1 MSFQFKEITITLEN
15 YKQIFKNCTPDVLDE
30 IRSAVLDDTPIAS
43 FIDECGTDSYK
54 LGQIR
59 IGLRE
64 MMPLGFLN
72 TNLTG
77 RTIYLIRQCLKNN
90 ISVDDLFVYV
100 DEDKLKLPSGTIEKL
115 AEFVYLGA
123 DISMIDFTKVKES
136 KIELVLQGLL
146 YHYPMWLI
154 IDEDYPISYMKSLMR
169 GMLLEIDITP
179 FLSGKW
185 SEQQMFLLFSYSKR
199 IDIMDFMSKINE
211 QFDVES
217 LKVLLKLYKE
227 NVPITTLCV
236 QDQDGTPIYNSYQI
250 EELGKAIKDKT
261 ITHEMYNP
269 LLSDKSMSVLHEKEL
284 EKRKP
289 KPKKVKLSGVTDIDE
304 K

>member
-1 MSFQFKEITITLEN
+1 MSFQFKEITVTLEN

-136 KIELVLQGLL
+136 KIDLVLQGLL

-154 IDEDYPISYMKSLMR
+154 IDEDYPIPYMKSLMR
-169 GMLLEIDITP
+169 GMQLEIDITP

-289 KPKKVKLSGVTDIDE
+289 KPKKVKLSGVTDM
-304 K
+304 

>member
-1 MSFQFKEITITLEN
+1 MSFQFKEIMVTLEN

-136 KIELVLQGLL
+136 KVELVLQGLL

-169 GMLLEIDITP
+169 GMQLEIDITP

-199 IDIMDFMSKINE
+199 IDIVDFMSKINE

-236 QDQDGTPIYNSYQI
+236 QDKDGTPIYNSYQI

-289 KPKKVKLSGVTDIDE
+289 KPKKVKLSGVTDM
-304 K
+304 

>member
-1 MSFQFKEITITLEN
+1 MSFQFKEITVTLEN

-64 MMPLGFLN
+64 MLPLGFLN

-136 KIELVLQGLL
+136 KIDLVLQGLL

-154 IDEDYPISYMKSLMR
+154 IDEDYPIPYMKSLMR
-169 GMLLEIDITP
+169 GMQLEIDITP

-199 IDIMDFMSKINE
+199 IDLMDFMSKINE

-289 KPKKVKLSGVTDIDE
+289 KPKKVKLSGVTDM
-304 K
+304 

>member
-1 MSFQFKEITITLEN
+1 MSFQFKEITVTLEN

-64 MMPLGFLN
+64 MLPLGFLN

-115 AEFVYLGA
+115 AEFVYFGA

-146 YHYPMWLI
+146 YHYTMWLI

-169 GMLLEIDITP
+169 GMQLEIDITP

-185 SEQQMFLLFSYSKR
+185 SEQQMFFLFSYSKR
-199 IDIMDFMSKINE
+199 IDIMNFMSKINE

-289 KPKKVKLSGVTDIDE
+289 KPKKVKLSGVTDM
-304 K
+304 

>member
-1 MSFQFKEITITLEN
+1 MSFQFKEITVTLEN

-136 KIELVLQGLL
+136 KIDLVLQGLL

-154 IDEDYPISYMKSLMR
+154 IDEDYPIPYMKSLMR
-169 GMLLEIDITP
+169 GMQLEIDITP

-199 IDIMDFMSKINE
+199 IDLMDFMSKINE

-289 KPKKVKLSGVTDIDE
+289 KPKKVRLSGVTDM
-304 K
+304 

>member
-1 MSFQFKEITITLEN
+1 MSFQFKESTVTLEN
-15 YKQIFKNCTPDVLDE
+15 YKKIFDSCTPDVLDE

-64 MMPLGFLN
+64 MLPLGFLN

-100 DEDKLKLPSGTIEKL
+100 NEDKLLLPSTTVEKL
-115 AEFVYLGA
+115 AEFLYLGA
-123 DISMIDFTKVKES
+123 DISMVDFTKVKEN
-136 KIELVLQGLL
+136 KIDLVLQGLL

-154 IDEDYPISYMKSLMR
+154 LDEDYPIPYMKGLMR
-169 GMLLEIDITP
+169 GMQLEIDITP
-179 FLSGKW
+179 FLSGNW

-199 IDIMDFMSKINE
+199 IDIVDFMSKINE
-211 QFDVES
+211 QFDIES

-236 QDQDGTPIYNSYQI
+236 QDKDGTPVYNSYQI
-250 EELGKAIKDKT
+250 EELSKAIKDKT

-269 LLSDKSMSVLHEKEL
+269 LLSDIQMKELHEIEL

-289 KPKKVKLSGVTDIDE
+289 KPKKIKLSGVTDING
-304 K
+304 

>member
-1 MSFQFKEITITLEN
+1 MSFQFKEITVTLEN

-154 IDEDYPISYMKSLMR
+154 IDEDYPIPYMKSLMR
-169 GMLLEIDITP
+169 GMQLEIDITP

-199 IDIMDFMSKINE
+199 IDLMDFMSKINE

-289 KPKKVKLSGVTDIDE
+289 KPKKVRLSGVTDM
-304 K
+304 

>member
-1 MSFQFKEITITLEN
+1 MSFQFKEITVTLEN

-72 TNLTG
+72 PNLTG

-169 GMLLEIDITP
+169 GMQLEIDITP

-289 KPKKVKLSGVTDIDE
+289 KPKKVKLSGVTDM
-304 K
+304 

>member
-1 MSFQFKEITITLEN
+1 MGFRYKNTLVTLEN

-169 GMLLEIDITP
+169 GMQLEIDITP

-199 IDIMDFMSKINE
+199 IDIVDFMSKINE

-289 KPKKVKLSGVTDIDE
+289 KPKKVKLSGVMDM
-304 K
+304 

>member
-1 MSFQFKEITITLEN
+1 MSFQFKKITVTLEN

-169 GMLLEIDITP
+169 GMQLEIDITP

>member
-1 MSFQFKEITITLEN
+1 MSFQFKEITVTLEN

-154 IDEDYPISYMKSLMR
+154 IDEDYPIPYMKSLMR
-169 GMLLEIDITP
+169 GMQLEIDITP

-289 KPKKVKLSGVTDIDE
+289 KPKKVKLSGVTDM
-304 K
+304 

>member
-1 MSFQFKEITITLEN
+1 MSFQFKEITVTLEN

-154 IDEDYPISYMKSLMR
+154 IDEDYPIPYMKSLMR
-169 GMLLEIDITP
+169 GMQLEIDITP

-199 IDIMDFMSKINE
+199 IDIVDFMSKINE

-227 NVPITTLCV
+227 NVPITTLCI

-289 KPKKVKLSGVTDIDE
+289 KPKKVKLSGVTDM
-304 K
+304 

>member
-1 MSFQFKEITITLEN
+1 MSFQFKEITVTLEN

-64 MMPLGFLN
+64 MLPLGFLN

-169 GMLLEIDITP
+169 GMQLEIDITP

-199 IDIMDFMSKINE
+199 IDIVDFMSKINE

>member
-1 MSFQFKEITITLEN
+1 MSFQFKEITVTLEN

-72 TNLTG
+72 PNLTG

-169 GMLLEIDITP
+169 GMQLEIDITP

-199 IDIMDFMSKINE
+199 IDIIDFMSKINE

-289 KPKKVKLSGVTDIDE
+289 KPKKVKLSGVTDM
-304 K
+304 

>member
-1 MSFQFKEITITLEN
+1 MSFQFKEITVTLEN

-100 DEDKLKLPSGTIEKL
+100 DEDKLKLPSGIIEKL

-154 IDEDYPISYMKSLMR
+154 IDEDYPIPYMKSLMR
-169 GMLLEIDITP
+169 GMQLEIDITP

-199 IDIMDFMSKINE
+199 IDIVDFMSKINE

-289 KPKKVKLSGVTDIDE
+289 KPKKVKLSGVTDM
-304 K
+304 

>member
-1 MSFQFKEITITLEN
+1 MSFQFKEITVTLEN

-64 MMPLGFLN
+64 MLPLGFLN

-154 IDEDYPISYMKSLMR
+154 IDEDYPVSYMKSLMR
-169 GMLLEIDITP
+169 GMQLEIDITP

-185 SEQQMFLLFSYSKR
+185 SEQQMFLFFSYSKR

-227 NVPITTLCV
+227 NVPITTVCV
-236 QDQDGTPIYNSYQI
+236 QDKDGTPIYNSYQI

-289 KPKKVKLSGVTDIDE
+289 KPKKVKLSGVTDM
-304 K
+304 